1 LGVLESGGRGDARG
15 LKGFVFWVV
24 GVLVLGW
31 EGEGK
36 GGVEDSG
43 EDSVDW
49 YRMPEYPKALSQEI
63 CENISDLFPQCLD
76 TGSLLFCN
84 NSHGGAGAASVESGG
99 ISVPGKKRHS
109 QLEFVDGKRCR
120 NMALGHAKDDRKMT
134 TPQPSL
140 EVLGASTGLK
150 ASPVASTLKPLID
163 TPSNHRCCNV
173 IPLFRV
179 KSFLPMCSLKLKV
192 SFFTLFI
199 CTSYSYNIVGTHLC
213 FIYACG
219 WMVQRTAKF

>member
-1 LGVLESGGRGDARG
+1 
-15 LKGFVFWVV
+15 
-24 GVLVLGW
+24 
-31 EGEGK
+31 
-36 GGVEDSG
+36 
-43 EDSVDW
+43 
-49 YRMPEYPKALSQEI
+49 MPEYPKALSQEI

-99 ISVPGKKRHS
+99 ISVLGKKRHS

-120 NMALGHAKDDRKMT
+120 NMGLGHAKDDRKMT

-150 ASPVASTLKPLID
+150 ASPAASTLKPLID

-173 IPLFRV
+173 IPLSCEVLSTHVFSQV
-179 KSFLPMCSLKLKV
+179 ESFLFHS
-192 SFFTLFI
+192 FI
-199 CTSYSYNIVGTHLC
+199 CTSYSYNIAGTHLC

-219 WMVQRTAKF
+219 WMMQRTVKL